1 MAFTFYFPQYT
12 MVALNKVNV
21 CNMDTLRE
29 FLSWGVVS
37 VSIPDIYGYVVRKT

>member
-1 MAFTFYFPQYT
+1 MSVST
-12 MVALNKVNV
+12 VALSRGKMLNKVNV